1 MKSSNH
7 FESFKSDIEQRLSSR
22 IGREVQ
28 LVGEL
33 PWFELGMMYNEM
45 GLVHYNDEVAADKLV
60 AYIIEQG
67 LLE

>member
-22 IGREVQ
+22 VGREVQ

-33 PWFELGMMYNEM
+33 PWFELGMMYNEL
-45 GLVHYNDEVAADKLV
+45 GLVELNDEVAADKLV
-60 AYIIEQG
+60 AYIIDQD
-67 LLE
+67 LI

>member
-22 IGREVQ
+22 VGREVQ

-33 PWFELGMMYNEM
+33 PWFELGMMYNELD
-45 GLVHYNDEVAADKLV
+45 LVECNDEVAADKLV
-60 AYIIEQG
+60 AYIIEQD
-67 LLE
+67 LI